1 MFLLQKVNIQK
12 YTFKYVDI
20 EKMSENISYYDV
32 AKKQKRVL
40 MIFGILVVKV
50 MKLILEILTTLCQTT
65 TSGI

>member
-1 MFLLQKVNIQK
+1 MK
-12 YTFKYVDI
+12 YLYHFEAV
-20 EKMSENISYYDV
+20 EECNENISYYDV